1 MAAPVTSAATFNGV
15 GNGLTY
21 ATQVSGEWIQVHDNA
36 SETAQAASV
45 RLNPATYS
53 SSAIHPLIV
62 SFGTKVRLIAKFPVG
77 TTTITTSPTVRVFGA
92 DKLPDT
98 SGVYPAGTIFWRL
111 DANTFNAS
119 ATTITLA
126 LAATSQQDAS
136 LCYSNPTSNDG
147 WTLLGAKSVLVI
159 PEAAASIS
167 GGANT
172 TVQISAQI
180 LNV

>member
-1 MAAPVTSAATFNGV
+1 MAAPVTSAATFLAG
-15 GNGLTY
+15 GNGITY
-21 ATQVSGEWIQVHDNA
+21 ASQVNGEWIQVHDNA
-36 SETAQAASV
+36 SETVQAASV
-45 RLNPATYS
+45 LLNPASYS
-53 SSAIHPLIV
+53 SVSIHPLIV
-62 SFGTKVRLIAKFPVG
+62 NIGTKVRLIAELPVG

-92 DKLPDT
+92 NTNPDAN
-98 SGVYPAGTIFWRL
+98 GLYPAGTIFWRL

-136 LCYSNPTSNDG
+136 VVYSNPTSNDG
-147 WTLLGAKSVLVI
+147 WNLLGAKSVLVI
-159 PEAAASIS
+159 PEVASQIS